1 MLAGCL
7 TKCMNRIVLG
17 FVVVIIF
24 CCCCCLFLFLKM
36 LTGCS
41 TKCLNRIVLGFV
53 VVEKVVTLLVF
64 KFNPLHLQKNESV
77 KIYNFLQSLTLS
89 KL

>member
-1 MLAGCL
+1 
-7 TKCMNRIVLG
+7 
-17 FVVVIIF
+17 
-24 CCCCCLFLFLKM
+24 M

>member
-1 MLAGCL
+1 
-7 TKCMNRIVLG
+7 
-17 FVVVIIF
+17 
-24 CCCCCLFLFLKM
+24 
-36 LTGCS
+36 
-41 TKCLNRIVLGFV
+41 VLGFV

-77 KIYNFLQSLTLS
+77 KMYNFLQSLTLS